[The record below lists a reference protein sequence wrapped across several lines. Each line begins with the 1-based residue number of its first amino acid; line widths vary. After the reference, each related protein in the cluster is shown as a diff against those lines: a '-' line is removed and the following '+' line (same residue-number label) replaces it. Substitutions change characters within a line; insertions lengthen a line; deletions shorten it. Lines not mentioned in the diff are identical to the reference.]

1 MFRGHS
7 SSLWCYLNTFRITAK
22 CHHDV
27 LFDVRLMLQF
37 CIIDISRIFICKYP
51 KKSFF
56 VIYYEQSLMWVLRLQ
71 TSPVLIYESF
81 SFYLVFFCYLFWLRT
96 QTFFIWILLIRDF
109 SFEFSTELSIFVIV
123 LFTVGIAR
131 CLSILH

>member
-37 CIIDISRIFICKYP
+37 CIIDISRIFICTYS

-56 VIYYEQSLMWVLRLQ
+56 VIHYEQYVDKMRYDV
-71 TSPVLIYESF
+71 
-81 SFYLVFFCYLFWLRT
+81 
-96 QTFFIWILLIRDF
+96 
-109 SFEFSTELSIFVIV
+109 FVIV
-123 LFTVGIAR
+123 LFTIY
-131 CLSILH
+131 